1 MTAAGKAA
9 VAAVLAVSLL
19 VVGGIGLLRA
29 VPDPRQDPREASGT
43 PSASTFLQPA
53 LSAGSLEDSI
63 ASLQERLRA
72 NPHDWQGFAMLG
84 LAYVTQ
90 ARVTGDPSY
99 YPKAEGVLLES
110 LRIDDRDN
118 VDAVLGLG
126 ALALA
131 RHDFEAALEHG
142 RRAEGLNPY
151 SADVYGVIG
160 DALLELGRYDE
171 AIEAFQTMVDTR
183 PGLASY
189 ARVSYAR
196 ELLGDVGGAVDA
208 MRIAFESAG
217 TATDAA
223 WAAQQLGEL
232 ELGRGDVEAA
242 TGWFERGLVI
252 APDDVANLAGLAR
265 SAWVR
270 GDTRLAIERF
280 EDVVARRP
288 SVEDVAALG
297 DLYAMTGHPDLADA
311 QYAVVEAARE
321 LARASGVNVDLEIAL
336 FDADHGDPEGALAA
350 ARAEWRRR
358 KSIHVADAYGW
369 SLYANG
375 RLRDAARLSDRALS
389 LGTRNAT
396 FLFHAAMIERALGRE
411 AVALRL
417 MNRALDLNPR
427 FSVLHAATAERVLL
441 ELEART

>member
-1 MTAAGKAA
+1 MTTAVKAA

-19 VVGGIGLLRA
+19 VMGGIGLLRA
-29 VPDPRQDPREASGT
+29 IPDPGQDPRET
-43 PSASTFLQPA
+43 PGSPLASTLLQPS

-63 ASLQERLRA
+63 ASLQERLQA
-72 NPHDWQGFAMLG
+72 NPQDWRGFATLG

-90 ARVTGDPSY
+90 ARVSADPSY

-110 LRIDDRDN
+110 LRINDRDN

-142 RRAEGLNPY
+142 RHAEALNPY

-196 ELLGDVGGAVDA
+196 ELLGDVEGAVDA

-223 WAAQQLGEL
+223 WAAQQLGDL

-242 TGWFERGLVI
+242 TGWFERGLDL
-252 APDDVANLAGLAR
+252 APDHVANLAGLAR
-265 SAWVR
+265 SAWAN

-297 DLYAMTGHPDLADA
+297 DLYAMRGHPDLAEA

-358 KSIHVADAYGW
+358 KSIHVADAYAW
-369 SLYANG
+369 SLYASG

-396 FLFHAAMIERALGRE
+396 FLYHAAMIERALGHD

-417 MNRALDLNPR
+417 MNHALRLNPR